1 MYRNETCLYIILLA
15 DPILGEREL
24 CMSIAQ
30 FTPKSV
36 ATELCEYMWILCFLI
51 VTKTIVFYILCN
63 RENEF
68 QSLINYEMHEHWH
81 NA

>member
-1 MYRNETCLYIILLA
+1 MKPRYWLLKFQILILPGIVLYRNDTCLYTILLA

-30 FTPKSV
+30 FTVKSV

-51 VTKTIVFYILCN
+51 VTKKMCF
-63 RENEF
+63 
-68 QSLINYEMHEHWH
+68 
-81 NA
+81 